1 MCGSCSTAVA
11 IVKCL
16 GLGVYL
22 EMGRSAGVL
31 MNLFKWCTG
40 LPLSCDADRSPLS
53 LQGHVGAAAHAG
65 GDEGA
70 RRLLCPVPRT
80 DARDAAQLLRQ
91 RGQHD
96 RYVVRPKKSL
106 RARPPGQQNVIIC

>member
-16 GLGVYL
+16 GAYL
-22 EMGRSAGVL
+22 ETGRSAGVL
-31 MNLFKWCTG
+31 MNFFKWCTG
-40 LPLSCDADRSPLS
+40 LPLSCDADRCPLS
-53 LQGHVGAAAHAG
+53 LQGHVSASAHAG

-70 RRLLCPVPRT
+70 WRLLCPVPWT

-96 RYVVRPKKSL
+96 RYVVRSKKSL
-106 RARPPGQQNVIIC
+106 RARPPGQQNVIFC